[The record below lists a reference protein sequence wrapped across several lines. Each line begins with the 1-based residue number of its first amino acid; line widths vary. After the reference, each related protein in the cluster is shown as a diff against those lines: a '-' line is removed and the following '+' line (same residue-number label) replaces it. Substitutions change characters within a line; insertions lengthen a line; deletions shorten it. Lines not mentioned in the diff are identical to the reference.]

1 MVHTQKMNHSV
12 LKKDE
17 EAKLNAKPS
26 VSQYMSMAPFMFNV
40 MEVKWRPLSLAGD
53 SAMYIIYS

>member
-1 MVHTQKMNHSV
+1 MNHSV